1 MDILVGWLVD
11 PSQPSSVSKSA
22 SDALQVLH
30 PFWGEDLAFSKTLL
44 TQFLEDLEDAYAAV
58 RLNSILDISL
68 TFTIFRLIHL
78 TSVITN

>member
-11 PSQPSSVSKSA
+11 PSQPPKVSKSA

-44 TQFLEDLEDAYAAV
+44 TQFLEDLEDAYATV
-58 RLNSILDISL
+58 SQHFIQ
-68 TFTIFRLIHL
+68 F
-78 TSVITN
+78 